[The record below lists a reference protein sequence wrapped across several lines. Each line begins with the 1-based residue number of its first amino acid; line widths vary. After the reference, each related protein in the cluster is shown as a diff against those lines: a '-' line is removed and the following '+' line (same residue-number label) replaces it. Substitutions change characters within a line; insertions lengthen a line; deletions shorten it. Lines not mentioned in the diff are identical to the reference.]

1 MVGFGAVAGLFEITL
16 FCRVAELSQEEAVA
30 TIAVVTLA
38 SAVLG
43 LPLVLL
49 PTSWSYTLFALAPLA
64 CLHLLWRSPEHAEED
79 GSTPASVPLSQAGKI
94 LAANLLVTLTFN
106 LMVGE
111 ALASLPG
118 VAQTVGV
125 SRLVA
130 NVLASAGLL
139 VYVGISKPRSMT
151 APYRV
156 VLPAMMLG
164 LLLLNLIPTP
174 YAPLALVCESFG
186 YALFD
191 ACIWIVLAS
200 MAIDRHSDGFRLG
213 ALYVATT
220 LGGMAIACLIEQAV
234 PAAAWG
240 VLFQSPT
247 AILVTVLALLA
258 AVALILPESLL
269 AALTPSHAKGACTS
283 DEEAVTGVANAD
295 SERLDQLARQAGL
308 TARER
313 EVLALLAR
321 GRTTAVIA
329 REIGVAGGTAHT
341 HVAHIYTKLGV
352 HNQQELIDLVE
363 RDARP

>member
-1 MVGFGAVAGLFEITL
+1 M
-16 FCRVAELSQEEAVA
+16 
-30 TIAVVTLA
+30 
-38 SAVLG
+38 
-43 LPLVLL
+43 
-49 PTSWSYTLFALAPLA
+49 LAPLA

-186 YALFD
+186 
-191 ACIWIVLAS
+191 
-200 MAIDRHSDGFRLG
+200 
-213 ALYVATT
+213 
-220 LGGMAIACLIEQAV
+220 
-234 PAAAWG
+234 
-240 VLFQSPT
+240 
-247 AILVTVLALLA
+247 
-258 AVALILPESLL
+258 
-269 AALTPSHAKGACTS
+269 
-283 DEEAVTGVANAD
+283 
-295 SERLDQLARQAGL
+295 
-308 TARER
+308 
-313 EVLALLAR
+313 
-321 GRTTAVIA
+321 
-329 REIGVAGGTAHT
+329 
-341 HVAHIYTKLGV
+341 
-352 HNQQELIDLVE
+352 
-363 RDARP
+363 

>member
-1 MVGFGAVAGLFEITL
+1 MSWLRNLLAHRNGRLLDIVGAGALYCAWVVLGIGVARDAPQLLPPWNEALFLVAGALAALAALLVRRSGRAQADALVKRTTLAAAVASAVLLLVGLSCDQALCATAGMVGFGAVAGLFEITL

-30 TIAVVTLA
+30 TIEVVTLA

-213 ALYVATT
+213 ALYVTTT
-220 LGGMAIACLIEQAV
+220 LGGMAIACLIE
-234 PAAAWG
+234 
-240 VLFQSPT
+240 
-247 AILVTVLALLA
+247 
-258 AVALILPESLL
+258 
-269 AALTPSHAKGACTS
+269 
-283 DEEAVTGVANAD
+283 
-295 SERLDQLARQAGL
+295 
-308 TARER
+308 
-313 EVLALLAR
+313 
-321 GRTTAVIA
+321 
-329 REIGVAGGTAHT
+329 
-341 HVAHIYTKLGV
+341 
-352 HNQQELIDLVE
+352 
-363 RDARP
+363 